1 MFAGVGSCRELGA
14 GVNAVERTCLSGARG
29 IRAPSGGFFRG
40 IEPVTSAQKAKK
52 LSAFPFFR

>member
-14 GVNAVERTCLSGARG
+14 GVNAVERTCLSGVRG